1 MKEVND
7 EKVHEFGVVL
17 FEKSNAKHMLDA
29 PTGRVG
35 AKGKAIRIYLILL
48 GMALFSWLI
57 YSFINMA
64 TDPEEGIVNSIFS
77 HFASFFVLLVA
88 ELILF
93 LSAFNG
99 WGKFTRFALKH
110 NLTSRN
116 GIDGAQTRKLENELR
131 EVDANQ
137 EHENAVRVYN
147 GFVIVVNDGKE
158 TLIHN
163 TEIQRVKCVPTAN
176 GYILTFE
183 LYDDKPLIANIPL
196 AIADLPLIKKHF
208 DNFEYV
214 PTSRGKEYLKKKLPM
229 VAFMLVPILIGAALI
244 VVRSLVLPDMP
255 LIIGVMF
262 LSIGTLL
269 MLTQFSD
276 VAVIGNGLIPI
287 CTGLLFLGL
296 PIAIALTVADLAEG
310 VTVVSML
317 SYFSPLHAGLS
328 IFLGIGPMMIIA
340 GVNGLIDCLRL

>member
-1 MKEVND
+1 MKETNNRR
-7 EKVHEFGVVL
+7 EREFDVVL

-29 PTGRVG
+29 PSGNVG

-48 GMALFSWLI
+48 GVALFGWLI

-64 TDPEEGIVNSIFS
+64 TDPEEGVVNSIFS
-77 HFASFFVLLVA
+77 HLISFFVLFVA
-88 ELILF
+88 EFILF

-110 NLTSRN
+110 NLTSKN
-116 GIDGAQTRKLENELR
+116 GINGSQTRKLEEELA
-131 EVDANQ
+131 EVDANA
-137 EHENAVRVYN
+137 EHENAVRIYN

-158 TLIHN
+158 NLIHSS
-163 TEIQRVKCVPTAN
+163 EIQRVKCTPSLN
-176 GYILTFE
+176 GYHLTFE
-183 LYDDKPLIANIPL
+183 LYEGKPLIANIPL
-196 AIADLPLIKKHF
+196 AIAELPLIKKHF

-214 PTSRGKEYLKKKLPM
+214 PTSRGKDYLKKKLPM
-229 VAFMLVPILIGAALI
+229 IALMLVPILIGVVLI
-244 VVRSLVLPDMP
+244 VVRRFVLPDMP
-255 LIIGVMF
+255 LIIGVIF

-296 PIAIALTVADLAEG
+296 PMAIALTVVDLANE
-310 VTVVSML
+310 VTVASLM

-328 IFLGIGPMMIIA
+328 IFLGLGPMFIIA
-340 GVNGLIDCLRL
+340 GISGLIDCARL